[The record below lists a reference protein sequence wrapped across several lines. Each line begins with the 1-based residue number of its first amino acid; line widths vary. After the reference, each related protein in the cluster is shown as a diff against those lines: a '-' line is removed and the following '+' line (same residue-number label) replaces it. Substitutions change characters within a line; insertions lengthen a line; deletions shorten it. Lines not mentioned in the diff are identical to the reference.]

1 MAWEIKSTNKLI
13 TTLIPIFLL
22 LINVLASP
30 VSAIDENYK
39 TYETSS
45 YYTAGSVILIKIEGE
60 TAVKPTGIV
69 YELLDAYGH
78 MVYRW
83 KHRPDVTRQIG
94 VLNWYIYDEFEIKLP
109 NMMNL
114 LIFEERPEGEWEI
127 KTYLEYSKGLIDGS
141 EKHSYLNVH
150 KGNILDNLFA
160 PIYIYKGYRIFG
172 IEIAN
177 MQFTVPPVGYI
188 FIVILFIILV
198 ALLIRYIKFAYKE
211 SKEIAKKSKTRIREK
226 LGEKV

>member
-1 MAWEIKSTNKLI
+1 
-13 TTLIPIFLL
+13 
-22 LINVLASP
+22 
-30 VSAIDENYK
+30 
-39 TYETSS
+39 
-45 YYTAGSVILIKIEGE
+45 
-60 TAVKPTGIV
+60 
-69 YELLDAYGH
+69 
-78 MVYRW
+78 
-83 KHRPDVTRQIG
+83 
-94 VLNWYIYDEFEIKLP
+94 
-109 NMMNL
+109 MNL

-127 KTYLEYSKGLIDGS
+127 KIYLEYAKGLIDGS

-198 ALLIRYIKFAYKE
+198 ALLIRYVKFAYKE